1 MKKKLLIFSTLCL
14 FIGLFLADY
23 LGPRAIIQTH
33 GGVYSLLRPKKSKGL
48 PKAEDYGLKSE
59 KLEIQSQD
67 GLNLST
73 LLIRTD
79 SPVQKGTVIFVH
91 GIRAYKERF
100 FPACQFLSAQGYNSV
115 LIDLRAHGG
124 SEGEFCTF
132 GFKEKEDIKT
142 LVDSLTKIDG
152 LSRHIGIWG
161 QSLGAAVSLQAMA
174 VDQRIRFGII
184 ESTFSSFRQIVYDYA
199 DYHLGLKAPWL
210 CDYLIWRAESIG
222 DFEADKTVPSLAAK
236 SITQPVLVVHGI
248 EDRRISI
255 AYGRQ
260 NFENLKSEKKE
271 FLEIPKA
278 GHMNVWKVGG
288 DEYFEEVLRFV
299 EREL

>member
-1 MKKKLLIFSTLCL
+1 MKKKLLISSLIISL
-14 FIGLFLADY
+14 IGLFAVNY
-23 LGPRAIIQTH
+23 FGPRAIIQTH
-33 GGVYSLLRPKKSKGL
+33 GGMYAILRPVKTEGL
-48 PKAEDYGLKSE
+48 PTAKEHGLEAEKLAIETKDGLK
-59 KLEIQSQD
+59 
-67 GLNLST
+67 LSG

-79 SPVQKGTVIFVH
+79 SAEQKGTVIFVH

-100 FPACQFLSAQGYNSV
+100 FPACQFLSAHGYNSV
-115 LIDLRAHGG
+115 LIDLRAHGA

-132 GFKEKEDIKT
+132 GYKEKEDIKI
-142 LVDSLTKIDG
+142 LVDSLTKIDN
-152 LSRHIGIWG
+152 LNQHIGIWG

-174 VDQRIRFGII
+174 VDQRIQFGII

-199 DYHLGLKAPWL
+199 DYHLGVNAPLL
-210 CDYLIWRAESIG
+210 CDYLIWRAESVG
-222 DFEADKTVPSLAAK
+222 DFEADKTVPSLAAT
-236 SITQPVLVVHGI
+236 SITQPVLVVHGT

-255 AYGRQ
+255 EYGRQ

-288 DEYFEEVLRFV
+288 EEYFEEVLGFV
-299 EREL
+299 EGEI